1 MRFRAPLAVV
11 LTVGMALAG
20 AGIATAHGGGQDGH
34 VPANTNYGISPVGYS
49 PLQGVQDGRY
59 TDVWAHEGHA
69 YVGSFQ
75 NPDCSNDGVY
85 IADIRD
91 PQRPEYLGQIHSA
104 PGTRVNDVKVTDVGD
119 RDILI
124 FTHEVCGTDVAVTN
138 ASQMGRDRSEVI
150 TEDGVVGQGS
160 DGISLYDVTKPNAPR
175 KLVKG
180 FLETE
185 VHNTYPWTN
194 EDGRTFLLVVDDF
207 NIDDTW
213 IVEITDPNK
222 PELLVKTGLGTWL
235 EEGHFDLNTSELF
248 LGTFAFPLLHD
259 VWVEYNDIE
268 ERWEAVLSY
277 WDAGFVKLDVSD
289 PANPVFLDDSDY
301 LEQDPILAD
310 ERAAFGGRPEGNAHA
325 AVFGGDD
332 NQFIFA
338 GDEDFDATA
347 LTITQGAVAV
357 VANDGSDTPP
367 IPDDGLSGPLTYVGE
382 ACDASAAVPA
392 ASDPSAIALAERGTC
407 AFTEKAG
414 NVSAAGYAAGIVFN
428 NAPNGC
434 SGSISMLVE
443 GDIPM
448 VSVTRAE
455 GFAFMGLSCADGDGV
470 PAIGSSFDPVTITT
484 SFVGWGYFWAL
495 NNQTSAMEVSGP
507 EMMTDSGP
515 SPSISVDPMGTVGY
529 YAPVEVA
536 DPDLASGAGDLTMH
550 NLETDLRN
558 PDRTFISWYSLG
570 MRAVEF
576 RDGHFH
582 DNSDNEG
589 SYSWN
594 LHEVGRWIAGDV
606 DDPAAHLEL
615 VEFAAQHK
623 GVEPEDLAG
632 SNFWGVTQAEIDGE
646 RYILGSDRNTGL
658 WIFEY
663 ECQDPDGPG
672 PLYCG
677 DANEAP

>member
-20 AGIATAHGGGQDGH
+20 AGVATAHGGGEDGH
-34 VPANTNYGISPVGYS
+34 IPANTNYGISPVGYS

-59 TDVWAHEGHA
+59 TDVWAHDGYA

-91 PQRPEYLGQIHSA
+91 PQQPEYLGQIHSA

-124 FTHEVCGTDVAVTN
+124 FSHEVCGTDVAASN

-150 TEDGVVGQGS
+150 TDDGVVGQGS

-194 EDGRTFLLVVDDF
+194 EEGRTFLLVVDDF

-213 IVEITDPNK
+213 IVEITNPNK
-222 PELLVKTGLGTWL
+222 PELLTRTGLGTWL
-235 EEGHFDLNTSELF
+235 AEGHFDVATSELF

-259 VWVEYNDIE
+259 VWVEYNPVE

-301 LEQDPILAD
+301 LEQDPILAE

-332 NQFIFA
+332 NQFIFG

-347 LTITQGAVAV
+347 LTITQGDVAA

-367 IPDDGLSGPLTYVGE
+367 VPDEGMSGPLTFVGE
-382 ACDASAAVPA
+382 ACNATAAVPA
-392 ASDPSAIALAERGTC
+392 ASDPSAIALVERGTC

-428 NAPNGC
+428 SAPNGC
-434 SGSISMLVE
+434 DGSISMLVA

-448 VSVTRAE
+448 VSITRAE
-455 GFAFMGLSCADGDGV
+455 GFAFMGISCAAGDDL
-470 PAIGSSFDPVTITT
+470 PAIGSTFAPVSVST

-495 NNQTSAMEVSGP
+495 NNQTTSMTVSGTP
-507 EMMTDSGP
+507 TSGDG
-515 SPSISVDPMGTVGY
+515 STEAGPMGTVGY

-536 DPDLASGAGDLTMH
+536 DPTLASGAGDLTMH
-550 NLETDLRN
+550 NLETDILDR
-558 PDRTFISWYSLG
+558 DRTFISWYSLG

-582 DNSDNEG
+582 DDSNDEG
-589 SYSWN
+589 SSSWN
-594 LHEVGRWIAGDV
+594 IHEVGRWIADAGV
-606 DDPAAHLEL
+606 NGAEL
-615 VEFAAQHK
+615 ALLGARHGLSADE
-623 GVEPEDLAG
+623 LTG
-632 SNFWGVTQAEIDGE
+632 SNFWGVTQTEIDGT
-646 RYILGSDRNTGL
+646 RYVLGSDRNSGL
-658 WIFEY
+658 WIFEFNC
-663 ECQDPDGPG
+663 EDPDGP
-672 PLYCG
+672 LYC
-677 DANEAP
+677 DTP